1 MERKIGEVF
10 EYQGK
15 KLQVKAGSNDN
26 SCGGCIFN
34 GSCTRGDK
42 SITGFCEKGYRDDKK
57 DVIFVE
63 VQEQKAEEPKERKV
77 GETFVYQ
84 GKKLKVVQTT
94 SNLCNNCY
102 FYVNSICKEIRKQC
116 CGECDQRM
124 RIDGKPVIFVEVKE
138 EPEEQ
143 PQEEQPQETEAVKE
157 RNVGETFEFE
167 GKKLKVVETEG
178 STCYNCYFADRD
190 CDCDT
195 RKVLGACLS
204 ETRTGNKPVI
214 FVEVKDET
222 EEYEETEET
231 EEQTQEA
238 QPQEQAEQQ
247 PQKLNLCEILK
258 YCPAG
263 EMFWSPML
271 GDVKFYGIDHTNKRA
286 CVTAVNNVTWGINA
300 DGTLTVGD
308 ITSEEVMLYPS
319 REQRDWSKVKYEP
332 KKELPRTWEEFCKQN
347 PIRQEE
353 CFIAESS
360 KIKGTGLTGCKRGE
374 KNDRNLL
381 PSKQAAEAH
390 LAYKMLH
397 QLRDAWREGWLPDW
411 NDMEQNK
418 YAIVNNSGDYT
429 VVTYQYIVTFLAF
442 QDERRADE
450 FLECFIDLIRKAGDL
465 I

>member
-63 VQEQKAEEPKERKV
+63 VQEQKTEEPKERKV

-143 PQEEQPQETEAVKE
+143 PQEEQQSQTE
-157 RNVGETFEFE
+157 
-167 GKKLKVVETEG
+167 
-178 STCYNCYFADRD
+178 
-190 CDCDT
+190 
-195 RKVLGACLS
+195 
-204 ETRTGNKPVI
+204 
-214 FVEVKDET
+214 
-222 EEYEETEET
+222 
-231 EEQTQEA
+231 
-238 QPQEQAEQQ
+238 QP
-247 PQKLNLCEILK
+247 PHKLNLCEILK

-263 EMFWSPML
+263 EPFWSPML
-271 GDVKFYGIDHTNKRA
+271 GDVKYYGIDS
-286 CVTAVNNVTWGINA
+286 VNEQVGVNVASGEMWDINA
-300 DGTLTVGD
+300 DGTITIDEV
-308 ITSEEVMLYPS
+308 TSEEVMLYPS
-319 REQRDWSKVKYEP
+319 REQRDWTKVKYEP
-332 KKELPRTWEEFCKQN
+332 KKELPRTWEEFCKN
-347 PIRQEE
+347 YPREKG
-353 CFIAESS
+353 ESYMNLYS
-360 KIKGTGLTGCKRGE
+360 EFCTCSYAGYSRDTN
-374 KNDRNLL
+374 NDRNIL

-390 LAYKMLH
+390 LAHMQLH
-397 QLRDAWREGWLPDW
+397 QLRDAWREGWVPDW
-411 NDMEQNK
+411 EDDEQDK
-418 YAIVNNSGDYT
+418 YSIIKSKGEYEIIQA
-429 VVTYQYIVTFLAF
+429 YISRFLAF
-442 QDERRADE
+442 QDEKRADE
-450 FLECFIDLIRKAGDL
+450 FMDCFIDLIRKAGDL